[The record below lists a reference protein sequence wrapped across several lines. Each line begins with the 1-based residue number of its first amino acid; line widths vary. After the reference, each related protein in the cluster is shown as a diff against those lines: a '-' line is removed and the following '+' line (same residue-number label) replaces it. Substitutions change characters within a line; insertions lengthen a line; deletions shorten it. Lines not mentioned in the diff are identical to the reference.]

1 MSGRLIQT
9 FLSAICLAVL
19 LAGPAPAVGET
30 VEPRRVVALYD
41 SRQTPS
47 VRYSYLHQIVQLP
60 LNHLGLVVVYHDLRR
75 GLPDAATMAGA
86 RGIITWFTDSIRID
100 PGTYVSWLHRQL
112 EAGRR
117 LVVLQHPGVVP
128 SSASRPE
135 MKRRF
140 RQVMARIG
148 VRWVGVHHQLTYR
161 ARVSYL
167 DPGLMN
173 FEKPLPP
180 VLPAFNAVKAVKTKT
195 RTKTRILLSV
205 TLDGKRSDL
214 IVLGP
219 AGAYAAADYAILV
232 APNQKPPVRAWHIN
246 PFRFFRLAFNTAG
259 LPKPDITTLS
269 GRRILYSHIDGD
281 GWRNRARQ
289 ARFLKR
295 RMNAAEVIYEE
306 ILLKYPDLPVTV
318 GAVVGDLDPTWY
330 GSQRQLD
337 LARRIFRLP
346 HVEVGHHTYSHPFA
360 WAFFRGYRAE
370 KERKY
375 LARYPVRPGQSR
387 AASVFARPL
396 AQPLARSAPKG
407 SSPAQGTHEYDRP
420 RAYAVRAFSLRQEIA
435 ESATYLKRLL
445 PAGKRVALYQWSGDT
460 APFPAAV
467 AATAKAG
474 LRNINGGDG
483 RMYRNFRSYAF
494 VAPYGRWVGKHWQPY
509 ASQSNE
515 HIYTRAWKGGFF
527 AYAYLLET
535 IKNTGRPIR
544 VMPINVYY
552 HLYLGERQEGLAA
565 LKKILDRV
573 RRMEIAPVK
582 ASRFAAMSDGF
593 VRTRLLRL
601 GHRRW
606 RVEARDGIET
616 IRFDRAAAD
625 CVDLARSHGVVGQRH
640 HQGSLYV
647 ALDADVRRPVVAL
660 STCNAFAADP
670 ASTRAYLVNARWR
683 VRSLVQRDG
692 GGFRF
697 TAAGFG
703 AGAFV
708 WRVPNSGQYLIRV
721 THRDGKQSVYR
732 AAVQADHRLAF
743 VLPASRHALRVSVSE
758 APR

>member
-1 MSGRLIQT
+1 VIRRLIRA
-9 FLSAICLAVL
+9 LLPAVWLAVF

-30 VEPRRVVALYD
+30 AESRRVVALYD

-47 VRYSYLHQIVQLP
+47 LRYSYLHQIVQLP

-75 GLPDAATMAGA
+75 GLPDAATMARA

-100 PGTYVSWLHRQL
+100 PGAYINWLHRQL
-112 EAGRR
+112 KAGRR

-128 SSASRPE
+128 SSSSLPE
-135 MKRRF
+135 IKRRF
-140 RQVMARIG
+140 R
-148 VRWVGVHHQLTYR
+148 RWVGAHHQLTYR
-161 ARVSYL
+161 ARVTHL
-167 DPGLMN
+167 DAGLMN

-180 VLPAFNAVKAVKTKT
+180 VLPAFNAVKAVKT
-195 RTKTRILLSV
+195 RTQVVLSV

-214 IVLGP
+214 IVLGS

-346 HVEVGHHTYSHPFA
+346 HVEVGHHTQSHPFA
-360 WAFFRGYRAE
+360 WAFFRRYRAE

-375 LARYPVRPGQSR
+375 LARYPVRPGRSR
-387 AASVFARPL
+387 AASVFDRPL
-396 AQPLARSAPKG
+396 AGAAPKG
-407 SSPAQGTHEYDRP
+407 MSPAHGTHNFDRP

-435 ESATYLKRLL
+435 ESTVYLKSLL
-445 PAGKRVALYQWSGDT
+445 PDGKQVALYQWSGDT

-474 LRNINGGDG
+474 LRNLNGGDG

-494 VAPYGRWVGKHWQPY
+494 VAPYGRWVGRHWQPY

-535 IKNTGRPIR
+535 INNTGRPIR
-544 VMPINVYY
+544 IMPINVYY

-565 LKKILDRV
+565 LKKILNRV

-582 ASRFAAMSDGF
+582 TSRFAAMSDGF

-660 STCNAFAADP
+660 ATCNAFAAEP

-683 VRSLVQRDG
+683 VRSLVRRDG
-692 GGFRF
+692 EFRF

-721 THRDGKQSVYR
+721 THRDGKQTVYR
-732 AAVQADHRLAF
+732 ATVQADHRLAF
-743 VLPASRHALRVSVSE
+743 VLPASRHELRVSISE